1 MLRIVT
7 HNAYWF
13 QGAPSLWG
21 TEVQRM
27 HPQAY
32 AALTALYER
41 LCPDILCLQEV
52 PGYQLYTQLCADLQ
66 VSGHYAPG
74 GTFAAYGGAVLV
86 RDLSADFHD
95 CSRDSVVPGRVFER
109 SNQRV
114 RLAMDGR
121 ELWLV
126 NAHLKSPRYLP
137 DRNATPYQLEEVSR
151 ILAYEPRPDILL
163 GDLNVRRGTEVYGH
177 IEELGYVDSA
187 ACVGCDDL
195 EERSVDHIFVS
206 ADLASRVVENCRIT
220 GPEFELSVDGKIHRL
235 SDHEPIVAVLDL

>member
-32 AALTALYER
+32 AALTALYQR

-52 PGYQLYTQLCADLQ
+52 PGFQLYSQLCADLQ
-66 VSGHYAPG
+66 MTGHYAPG
-74 GTFAAYGGAVLV
+74 GTFAAYGGTVLIRGV
-86 RDLSADFHD
+86 SADFYD

-114 RLAMDGR
+114 RLAVDGR
-121 ELWLV
+121 ELWLA
-126 NAHLKSPRYLP
+126 NAHLSSPRYAP

-151 ILAYEPRPDILL
+151 IMAYEPKPDILL
-163 GDLNVRRGTEVYGH
+163 GDLNVRRGTPVYDRIG
-177 IEELGYVDSA
+177 ELGYVDSA
-187 ACVGCDDL
+187 ACVDSDDL

-206 ADLASRVVENCRIT
+206 ADLASCVSENYRMT
-220 GPEFELSVDGKIHRL
+220 GSEFELSVDGKTHRL